1 MATLFHSVIFE
12 PLYNGLVFL
21 IHITPFAD
29 VGIAVIVFTCII
41 KLLLF
46 PLSKKAVKTQMA
58 MKAIEPET
66 TRIKEQFKNNKEELA
81 RQTMALYKKHQ
92 VNPFSS
98 FAVILIQI
106 PIIFGLYYVF
116 FKGGLPTINIDWLYS
131 FVPTP
136 DKVNMLFLGL
146 LDISKKSILLA
157 LLAGISQFFQAKL
170 AMPPVKPRGDKPDF
184 KADLAR
190 SMGLQ
195 MRYIFPI
202 VVVFIAYSISGAIA
216 LYWLTSNIFAIGQEL
231 IIRKQLKTG
240 QQKL

>member
-1 MATLFHSVIFE
+1 MASFFHTIIFE

-21 IHITPFAD
+21 IDITPFAD
-29 VGIAVIVFTCII
+29 VGIAVIIFTCIV

-66 TRIKEQFKNNKEELA
+66 EKIKNQFKNNREELA

-106 PIIFGLYYVF
+106 PIILGLYYVF
-116 FKGGLPTINIDWLYS
+116 FKGGLPTINTDWLYS
-131 FVPTP
+131 FVAAP
-136 DKVNMLFLGL
+136 DKVNMIFLGL
-146 LDISKKSILLA
+146 LDISKKSIFLA
-157 LLAGISQFFQAKL
+157 LLAGVSQFFQAKL
-170 AMPPVKPRGDKPDF
+170 AMPPIKPRGAEPDF

-216 LYWLTSNIFAIGQEL
+216 LYWTTSNIFAIGQEL
-231 IIRKQLKTG
+231 IIRRQLKTG

>member
-1 MATLFHSVIFE
+1 MASFFHATIFE

-21 IHITPFAD
+21 IDITPFAD
-29 VGIAVIVFTCII
+29 VGIAVIVFTCIV

-66 TRIKEQFKNNKEELA
+66 EKIKNQFKNNREELA

-106 PIIFGLYYVF
+106 PIILGLYYVF
-116 FKGGLPTINIDWLYS
+116 FKGGLPTINTDWLYS
-131 FVPTP
+131 FVAATE
-136 DKVNMLFLGL
+136 KVNMLFLGL
-146 LDISKKSILLA
+146 LDISKKSIFLA
-157 LLAGISQFFQAKL
+157 LLAGVSQFFQAKL
-170 AMPPVKPRGDKPDF
+170 AMPPIKPRGAEPDF

-195 MRYIFPI
+195 MRYIFPV

-216 LYWLTSNIFAIGQEL
+216 LYWTTSNIFAIGQEL
-231 IIRKQLKTG
+231 IIRRQLKTG

>member
-1 MATLFHSVIFE
+1 MASFFHTIIFV

-21 IHITPFAD
+21 IDITPFAD
-29 VGIAVIVFTCII
+29 VGIAVIVFTCIV
-41 KLLLF
+41 KLSMF

-66 TRIKEQFKNNKEELA
+66 EKIKNQFKNNREELA

-106 PIIFGLYYVF
+106 PIILGLYYVF
-116 FKGGLPTINIDWLYS
+116 FKGGLPTINTDWLYS
-131 FVPTP
+131 FVAAP

-157 LLAGISQFFQAKL
+157 LLAGVTQFFQAKL
-170 AMPPVKPRGDKPDF
+170 AMPPIKPRGDKPDF

-195 MRYIFPI
+195 MRYIFPV

-216 LYWLTSNIFAIGQEL
+216 LYWTTSNIFAIGQEL
-231 IIRKQLKTG
+231 VIRRQLKTG

>member
-1 MATLFHSVIFE
+1 MASFFHTIIFE

-29 VGIAVIVFTCII
+29 VGIAVIIFTCIV

-66 TRIKEQFKNNKEELA
+66 EKIKNQFKNNREELA

-106 PIIFGLYYVF
+106 PIILGLYYVF
-116 FKGGLPTINIDWLYS
+116 FKGGLPTINTDWLYS
-131 FVPTP
+131 FVAAP
-136 DKVNMLFLGL
+136 DKVNMIFLGL
-146 LDISKKSILLA
+146 LDISKKSIFLA
-157 LLAGISQFFQAKL
+157 LLAGVSQFFQAKL
-170 AMPPVKPRGDKPDF
+170 AMPPIKPRGAEPDF

-216 LYWLTSNIFAIGQEL
+216 LYWTTSNIFAIGQEL
-231 IIRKQLKTG
+231 IIRRQLKTG

>member
-1 MATLFHSVIFE
+1 MASFFHSLIFI
-12 PLYNGLVFL
+12 PLYNGLIFL
-21 IHITPFAD
+21 IDLTPFAD

-66 TRIKEQFKNNKEELA
+66 EKIKNQFKNNREELA

-106 PIIFGLYYVF
+106 PIILGLYYVF
-116 FKGGLPTINIDWLYS
+116 FKGGLPTINADWLYS

-136 DKVNMLFLGL
+136 EKVNMLFLGL
-146 LDISKKSILLA
+146 SDISLKSLPLA
-157 LLAGISQFFQAKL
+157 LLAGVTQFFQAKL
-170 AMPPVKPRGDKPDF
+170 AMPPIKPRGDKPDF

-216 LYWLTSNIFAIGQEL
+216 LYWTTSNIFAIGQEL
-231 IIRKQLKTG
+231 VIRKQVKAG
-240 QQKL
+240 QPL

>member
-1 MATLFHSVIFE
+1 MASFFHSVVFE
-12 PLYNGLVFL
+12 PIYNGLVFL
-21 IHITPFAD
+21 IDITPFAD
-29 VGIAVIVFTCII
+29 VGIAVIVLTCVI
-41 KLLLF
+41 KFLLF

-66 TRIKEQFKNNKEELA
+66 AKIKEQFKNNKEELA

-116 FKGGLPTINIDWLYS
+116 YKGGLPVINTDWLYS
-131 FVPTP
+131 FTPTP

-146 LDISKKSILLA
+146 LDISQKSILLA
-157 LLAGISQFFQAKL
+157 LFAGVSQFFQAKL
-170 AMPPVKPRGDKPDF
+170 AMPPIKPRGAEPNF
-184 KADLAR
+184 KEDLAR

-195 MRYIFPI
+195 MRYIFPV

-216 LYWLTSNIFAIGQEL
+216 LYWTTSNIFAIGQEL
-231 IIRKQLKTG
+231 IIRRQLKTG

>member
-1 MATLFHSVIFE
+1 MASFFHTIIFV

-21 IHITPFAD
+21 IDITPFAD
-29 VGIAVIVFTCII
+29 VGIAVIVFTCIV
-41 KLLLF
+41 KLLMF

-66 TRIKEQFKNNKEELA
+66 EKIKNQFKNNREELA

-106 PIIFGLYYVF
+106 PIILGLYYVF
-116 FKGGLPTINIDWLYS
+116 FKGGLPTINTDWLYS
-131 FVPTP
+131 FVAAP

-157 LLAGISQFFQAKL
+157 LLAGVTQFFQAKL
-170 AMPPVKPRGDKPDF
+170 AMPPIKPRGDKPDF

-195 MRYIFPI
+195 MRYIFPV

-216 LYWLTSNIFAIGQEL
+216 LYWTTSNIFAIGQEL
-231 IIRKQLKTG
+231 VIRRQLKTG

>member
-1 MATLFHSVIFE
+1 MASFFHTIIFE

-29 VGIAVIVFTCII
+29 VGIAVIVFTCIV

-66 TRIKEQFKNNKEELA
+66 EKIKNQFKNNREELA

-106 PIIFGLYYVF
+106 PIILGLYYVF
-116 FKGGLPTINIDWLYS
+116 FKGGLPTINTDWLYS
-131 FVPTP
+131 FVAAP
-136 DKVNMLFLGL
+136 DKVNMIFLGL
-146 LDISKKSILLA
+146 LDISKKSIFLA
-157 LLAGISQFFQAKL
+157 LLAGVSQFFQAKL
-170 AMPPVKPRGDKPDF
+170 AMPPIKPRGAEPDF

-216 LYWLTSNIFAIGQEL
+216 LYWTTSNIFAIGQEL
-231 IIRKQLKTG
+231 IIRRQLKTG

>member
-1 MATLFHSVIFE
+1 MASFFHATIFE

-21 IHITPFAD
+21 IDITPFAD
-29 VGIAVIVFTCII
+29 VGIAVIVFTCIV
-41 KLLLF
+41 KLLMF

-66 TRIKEQFKNNKEELA
+66 EKIKNQYKNNREELA

-106 PIIFGLYYVF
+106 PIILGLYYVF
-116 FKGGLPTINIDWLYS
+116 FKGGLPTINTDWLYS
-131 FVPTP
+131 FVAVP
-136 DKVNMLFLGL
+136 DKVNMLFLGI
-146 LDISKKSILLA
+146 LDISKKSIFLA
-157 LLAGISQFFQAKL
+157 LLAGVSQFFQAKL
-170 AMPPVKPRGDKPDF
+170 AMPPIKPRGDKPDF

-195 MRYIFPI
+195 MRYIFPVI
-202 VVVFIAYSISGAIA
+202 VVFIAYSISGAIA
-216 LYWLTSNIFAIGQEL
+216 LYWTTSNIFAIGQEL
-231 IIRKQLKTG
+231 VIRRQLKTG

>member
-1 MATLFHSVIFE
+1 MASFFHSVVFE
-12 PLYNGLVFL
+12 PIYNGLVFL
-21 IHITPFAD
+21 IDIAPFAD
-29 VGIAVIVFTCII
+29 VGVAVIVLTCVI
-41 KLLLF
+41 KFLLF

-66 TRIKEQFKNNKEELA
+66 AKIKEQFKNNKEELA
-81 RQTMALYKKHQ
+81 RQTMALYKKHN

-116 FKGGLPTINIDWLYS
+116 FKGGLPIINTDWLYS
-131 FVPTP
+131 FIPAP
-136 DKVNMLFLGL
+136 EKVNMLFLGL
-146 LDISKKSILLA
+146 LDISQKSILLA
-157 LLAGISQFFQAKL
+157 LLAGVSQFFQAKL
-170 AMPPVKPRGDKPDF
+170 AMTPIKPRGDKPDF

-216 LYWLTSNIFAIGQEL
+216 LYWTTSNIFAIAQEL

-240 QQKL
+240 KQQL

>member
-1 MATLFHSVIFE
+1 MASFFHTIIFE

-29 VGIAVIVFTCII
+29 VGIAVIIFTCIV

-66 TRIKEQFKNNKEELA
+66 EKIKNQFKNNREELA

-106 PIIFGLYYVF
+106 PIILGLYYVF
-116 FKGGLPTINIDWLYS
+116 FKGGLPTINTDWLYS
-131 FVPTP
+131 FVAAP
-136 DKVNMLFLGL
+136 DKVNMLFFGL
-146 LDISKKSILLA
+146 LDISKKSIFLA
-157 LLAGISQFFQAKL
+157 LLAGVSQFFQAKL
-170 AMPPVKPRGDKPDF
+170 AMPPIKPRCAEPDF

-216 LYWLTSNIFAIGQEL
+216 LYWTTSNIFAIGQEL
-231 IIRKQLKTG
+231 IIRRQLKTG

>member
-1 MATLFHSVIFE
+1 MASFFHTIIFE

-29 VGIAVIVFTCII
+29 VGIAVIVFTCIV

-66 TRIKEQFKNNKEELA
+66 EKIKNQFKNNREELA

-106 PIIFGLYYVF
+106 PIILGLYYVF
-116 FKGGLPTINIDWLYS
+116 FKGGLPTINTDWLYS
-131 FVPTP
+131 FVAAP

-146 LDISKKSILLA
+146 LDISKKSIFLA
-157 LLAGISQFFQAKL
+157 LLAGVSQFFQAKL
-170 AMPPVKPRGDKPDF
+170 AMPPIKPRGAEPDF

-195 MRYIFPI
+195 MRYIFPV

-216 LYWLTSNIFAIGQEL
+216 LYWTTSNIFAIGQEL
-231 IIRKQLKTG
+231 IIRRQLKTG

>member
-1 MATLFHSVIFE
+1 MASFFHSVVFE
-12 PLYNGLVFL
+12 PIYNGLVFL
-21 IHITPFAD
+21 IDITPLAD
-29 VGIAVIVFTCII
+29 VGIAVIVLTCII
-41 KLLLF
+41 KFLMF

-66 TRIKEQFKNNKEELA
+66 AKIKEQFKNNKEELA

-98 FAVILIQI
+98 FVVILIQI

-116 FKGGLPTINIDWLYS
+116 FRGGLPVINTEWLYS
-131 FVPTP
+131 FVPVP
-136 DKVNMLFLGL
+136 EKVNMLFLGL
-146 LDISKKSILLA
+146 IDISQKSALLA
-157 LLAGISQFFQAKL
+157 IFAGISQFFQAKL
-170 AMPPVKPRGDKPDF
+170 AMPPIKPRGDKPDF

-195 MRYIFPI
+195 MRYIFP
-202 VVVFIAYSISGAIA
+202 VVVFFIAYSISGAIA
-216 LYWLTSNIFAIGQEL
+216 LYWTTSNIFAIGQEL
-231 IIRKQLKTG
+231 VIRKQLKSG

>member
-1 MATLFHSVIFE
+1 MASFFHTIIFV

-21 IHITPFAD
+21 IDITPFAD
-29 VGIAVIVFTCII
+29 VGIAVIVFTCIV
-41 KLLLF
+41 KLSMF

-66 TRIKEQFKNNKEELA
+66 EKIKNQFKNNREELA

-106 PIIFGLYYVF
+106 PIILGLYYVF
-116 FKGGLPTINIDWLYS
+116 FKGGLPTINTDWLYS
-131 FVPTP
+131 FVAAP

-157 LLAGISQFFQAKL
+157 LLAGVTQFFQAKL
-170 AMPPVKPRGDKPDF
+170 AMPPIKPRGDKPDF

-195 MRYIFPI
+195 MRYIFPV

-216 LYWLTSNIFAIGQEL
+216 LYWTTSNIFAIGQEL
-231 IIRKQLKTG
+231 IIRKQLKAG

>member
-1 MATLFHSVIFE
+1 MASFFHTIIFE

-29 VGIAVIVFTCII
+29 VGIAVIVFTCIV

-66 TRIKEQFKNNKEELA
+66 EKIKNQFKNNREELA

-106 PIIFGLYYVF
+106 PIILGLYYVF
-116 FKGGLPTINIDWLYS
+116 FKGGLPTINTDWLYS
-131 FVPTP
+131 FVAAP

-146 LDISKKSILLA
+146 LDISKKSIFLA
-157 LLAGISQFFQAKL
+157 LLAGVSQFFQAKL
-170 AMPPVKPRGDKPDF
+170 AMPPIKPRGAEPDF

-216 LYWLTSNIFAIGQEL
+216 LYWTTSNIFAIGQEL
-231 IIRKQLKTG
+231 IIRRQLKTG

>member
-1 MATLFHSVIFE
+1 MASFFHSVVFE
-12 PLYNGLVFL
+12 PIYNGLVFL
-21 IHITPFAD
+21 IDITPFAD
-29 VGIAVIVFTCII
+29 VGVAVIVLTCVV
-41 KLLLF
+41 KFLLF

-66 TRIKEQFKNNKEELA
+66 AKIKEQFKNNKEELA

-116 FKGGLPTINIDWLYS
+116 FKGGLPIINTDWLYS
-131 FVPTP
+131 FVPMP
-136 DKVNMLFLGL
+136 EKVNMLFLGL
-146 LDISKKSILLA
+146 LDISQKSILLA
-157 LLAGISQFFQAKL
+157 LLAGVSQFFQAKL
-170 AMPPVKPRGDKPDF
+170 AMPPIKPRGDKPDF

-195 MRYIFPI
+195 MRNIFPI

-216 LYWLTSNIFAIGQEL
+216 LYWTTSNIFAIAQEL

>member
-1 MATLFHSVIFE
+1 MASFFHTIIFE

-29 VGIAVIVFTCII
+29 VGIAVIIFTCIV

-66 TRIKEQFKNNKEELA
+66 EKIKNQFKNNREELA

-106 PIIFGLYYVF
+106 PIILGLYYVF
-116 FKGGLPTINIDWLYS
+116 FKGGLPTINTDWLYS
-131 FVPTP
+131 FVAAP

-146 LDISKKSILLA
+146 LDISKKSIFLA
-157 LLAGISQFFQAKL
+157 LLAGVSQFFQAKL
-170 AMPPVKPRGDKPDF
+170 AMPPIKPRGAEPDF

-195 MRYIFPI
+195 MRYIFPV

-216 LYWLTSNIFAIGQEL
+216 LYWTTSNIFAIGQEL
-231 IIRKQLKTG
+231 IIRRQLKTG